1 MRDGPARLTA
11 ASGIAR
17 ASPAPNLTP
26 MDDRRYNEQEV
37 AEIFGRAAEAQGD
50 ATRALP
56 PGEGMT
62 LAELQDIG
70 QQVGMTA
77 NAVADAARS
86 FDRHEPRFRRQLLG
100 LTIGVG
106 RTVVLER
113 RLTTDEWERL
123 VVKVR
128 ETFDARGNVKSE
140 GSLRQWTN
148 GNLQVLV
155 EPTEH
160 GDRLRMRTVNA
171 YAQLAIAVGV
181 GVMAVPVLVAAVA
194 AVAGVPHIGERVAS
208 LAPMALMGAASL
220 GVGLVRLRGWAR
232 TRLQQMDAIADWLR
246 KQAS

>member
-1 MRDGPARLTA
+1 
-11 ASGIAR
+11 
-17 ASPAPNLTP
+17 

-50 ATRALP
+50 AMRALP

-77 NAVADAARS
+77 DAVADAARS
-86 FDRHEPRFRRQLLG
+86 LDRQEQRFRRQLLG
-100 LTIGVG
+100 MTIGVG
-106 RTVVLER
+106 RTAVLER

-123 VVKVR
+123 VVKAR

-140 GSLRQWTN
+140 GALRQWTN

-160 GDRLRMRTVNA
+160 GDRLRMRTVNG
-171 YAQLAIAVGV
+171 YAQLAIFVGI
-181 GVMAVPVLVAAVA
+181 GVMAVPALVAVVA
-194 AVAGVPHIGERVAS
+194 MAAGLPDIGDRLRD
-208 LAPMALMGAASL
+208 LAPLGLMGAASL
-220 GVGLVRLRGWAR
+220 GVGLARLRGWAR
-232 TRLQQMDAIADWLR
+232 TRLLQMDEIAAWVR
-246 KQAS
+246 KQAQ

>member
-1 MRDGPARLTA
+1 M
-11 ASGIAR
+11 
-17 ASPAPNLTP
+17 N
-26 MDDRRYNEQEV
+26 DRRYNEQEV

-50 ATRALP
+50 ATRALT

-77 NAVADAARS
+77 AAVADAARS
-86 FDRHEPRFRRQLLG
+86 LDRHEPRFRRQLLG

-106 RTVVLER
+106 RSVELER

-160 GDRLRMRTVNA
+160 GDRLRIRTVNA
-171 YAQLAIAVGV
+171 YAQLAITAGV
-181 GVMAVPVLVAAVA
+181 GTMAVPVLVAAVA
-194 AVAGVPHIGERVAS
+194 MVAGVPDVGER
-208 LAPMALMGAASL
+208 LAPLAPLALMGAASI
-220 GVGLVRLRGWAR
+220 GVGLMRLRGWAR
-232 TRLQQMDAIADWLR
+232 TRLQQMDAIADWVR
-246 KQAS
+246 KQAT

>member
-1 MRDGPARLTA
+1 
-11 ASGIAR
+11 
-17 ASPAPNLTP
+17 

-37 AEIFGRAAEAQGD
+37 ADIFGRAAEAQGE

-77 NAVADAARS
+77 EAVADAARS
-86 FDRHEPRFRRQLLG
+86 LDRHEPRFRRQLLG

-171 YAQLAIAVGV
+171 YAQMAFAVGV
-181 GVMAVPVLVAAVA
+181 GVIAVPVLVAAVA
-194 AVAGVPHIGERVAS
+194 AVAGVPNIGERIES

-232 TRLQQMDAIADWLR
+232 TRLQQMDEIAAWVR
-246 KQAS
+246 KQTT

>member
-1 MRDGPARLTA
+1 
-11 ASGIAR
+11 
-17 ASPAPNLTP
+17 
-26 MDDRRYNEQEV
+26 MDDRRYNEKEV
-37 AEIFGRAAEAQGD
+37 AEIFGRAAESQGD

-77 NAVADAARS
+77 DAVADAARS
-86 FDRHEPRFRRQLLG
+86 LDRQEPRFRRQLLG
-100 LTIGVG
+100 LTIGTG
-106 RTVVLER
+106 RTVALER

-140 GSLRQWTN
+140 GGLRQWTN

-171 YAQLAIAVGV
+171 NAQLAIVVGV
-181 GVMAVPVLVAAVA
+181 GIMAVPALVAVVA
-194 AVAGVPHIGERVAS
+194 IAAGLPDIGDRVRD
-208 LAPMALMGAASL
+208 LAPLGLMGAASF
-220 GVGLVRLRGWAR
+220 GVGLARLRGWAR
-232 TRLQQMDAIADWLR
+232 TRLQQMDEIAAWVR
-246 KQAS
+246 KREP

>member
-1 MRDGPARLTA
+1 
-11 ASGIAR
+11 
-17 ASPAPNLTP
+17 

-37 AEIFGRAAEAQGD
+37 ADIFGRAAEAQGE

-77 NAVADAARS
+77 EAVADAARS
-86 FDRHEPRFRRQLLG
+86 LDRHEPRFRRQLLG

-171 YAQLAIAVGV
+171 YAQMAIAVGV
-181 GVMAVPVLVAAVA
+181 GVIAVPVLVAAVA
-194 AVAGVPHIGERVAS
+194 AVAGVPNIGERIES

-232 TRLQQMDAIADWLR
+232 TRLQQMDEIAAWVR
-246 KQAS
+246 KQTT

>member
-1 MRDGPARLTA
+1 
-11 ASGIAR
+11 
-17 ASPAPNLTP
+17 

-37 AEIFGRAAEAQGD
+37 AEIFGRAAEVQGD
-50 ATRALP
+50 STRALP

-77 NAVADAARS
+77 AAVADAARS
-86 FDRHEPRFRRQLLG
+86 LERQEPQFHRRLLG
-100 LTIGVG
+100 LTVGVG
-106 RTVVLER
+106 RSVALER

-140 GSLRQWTN
+140 GGLRQWTN

-171 YAQLAIAVGV
+171 NAQMAIAVGV
-181 GVMAVPVLVAAVA
+181 GVMAVPALVAAVA
-194 AVAGVPHIGERVAS
+194 MVAGLPDVGDRLRD
-208 LAPMALMGAASL
+208 LAPLGLMGAASL
-220 GVGLVRLRGWAR
+220 GVGLARLRGWAR
-232 TRLQQMDAIADWLR
+232 TRLQQMDAIAVWIR
-246 KQAS
+246 QQTG